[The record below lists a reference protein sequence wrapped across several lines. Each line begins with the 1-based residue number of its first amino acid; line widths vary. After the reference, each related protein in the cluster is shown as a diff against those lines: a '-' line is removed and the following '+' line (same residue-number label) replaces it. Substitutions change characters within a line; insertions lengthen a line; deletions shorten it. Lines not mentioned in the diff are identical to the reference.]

1 LSLTDLPGKFC
12 LYKWFPPE
20 DGESDD
26 FTGGKTVLPYK
37 RSERVGDLIREEVAD
52 LIMYKLK
59 DPRIGFVTVTG
70 VEMTAD
76 LKLARVFVSVMK
88 EEERELTLE
97 ILNSSKN
104 FIRSN
109 LSKRLRM
116 KFIPAIEF
124 RLDTSVEYGFKIDR
138 LLKEIK
144 EKDEDT

>member
-1 LSLTDLPGKFC
+1 M
-12 LYKWFPPE
+12 
-20 DGESDD
+20 
-26 FTGGKTVLPYK
+26 LPYK

-76 LKLARVFVSVMK
+76 LKLARVFVIILK

-124 RLDTSVEYGFKIDR
+124 RLDTSIEYGFKIDR

-144 EKDEDT
+144 DIDEDA

>member
-1 LSLTDLPGKFC
+1 M
-12 LYKWFPPE
+12 
-20 DGESDD
+20 
-26 FTGGKTVLPYK
+26 LPYK

-76 LKLARVFVSVMK
+76 LKLARVFVSIMK
-88 EEERELTLE
+88 EEERELTLD
-97 ILNSSKN
+97 ILNASKN

-124 RLDTSVEYGFKIDR
+124 RLDTSVEYGFRIDR

>member
-1 LSLTDLPGKFC
+1 M
-12 LYKWFPPE
+12 
-20 DGESDD
+20 
-26 FTGGKTVLPYK
+26 LPYK

-76 LKLARVFVSVMK
+76 LKLARVFVSIMK
-88 EEERELTLE
+88 EEERELTLD
-97 ILNSSKN
+97 ILNASKN
-104 FIRSN
+104 FIRSH

-124 RLDTSVEYGFKIDR
+124 RLDTSVEYGLRIDR

-144 EKDEDT
+144 GKDEDT